1 MGSRLENLIRAA
13 VQTFSVRQSG
23 SSSAVATSFNEN
35 IQHLSQ
41 LMAEIDPVKD
51 LGLNHPAV
59 TTQPQR
65 KSTSQALSSLFS
77 PTLPS
82 TNSPV
87 DYMEIFENS
96 VVSVGIFILKQ
107 GIIKLNVS
115 LN

>member
-23 SSSAVATSFNEN
+23 SSSSAVAANFNEN

-41 LMAEIDPVKD
+41 LLAEIDPVKD
-51 LGLNHPAV
+51 LGLNQPAV
-59 TTQPQR
+59 TAQPQR
-65 KSTSQALSSLFS
+65 KSALSSLFS

-107 GIIKLNVS
+107 GKITSIV
-115 LN
+115 

>member
-1 MGSRLENLIRAA
+1 MGSRLENLIRSA

-23 SSSAVATSFNEN
+23 SSTSGIAASFNEN
-35 IQHLSQ
+35 IQHLCQ

-59 TTQPQR
+59 TAQPPR
-65 KSTSQALSSLFS
+65 KSTSQALTSLFS
-77 PTLPS
+77 PTPSSPS

-107 GIIKLNVS
+107 GIINQM
-115 LN
+115 

>member
-23 SSSAVATSFNEN
+23 SSSSAVAANFNEN

-41 LMAEIDPVKD
+41 LLAEIDPVKD

-59 TTQPQR
+59 TAQPQR
-65 KSTSQALSSLFS
+65 KSTLSSLFS

-82 TNSPV
+82 TNNSPV

-107 GIIKLNVS
+107 GNIKVTCC
-115 LN
+115 